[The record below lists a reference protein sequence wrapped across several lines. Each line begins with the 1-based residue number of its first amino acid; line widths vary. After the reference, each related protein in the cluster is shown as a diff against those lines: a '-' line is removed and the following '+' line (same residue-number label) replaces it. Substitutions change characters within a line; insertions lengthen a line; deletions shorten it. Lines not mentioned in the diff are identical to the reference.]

1 MTAVKENGYAIEHAD
16 KSLKKDREIIMAAL
30 KQDIDIRNYV
40 SKELQDEPEL
50 NEIIDAWFEN
60 RT

>member
-1 MTAVKENGYAIEHAD
+1 
-16 KSLKKDREIIMAAL
+16 MAAL